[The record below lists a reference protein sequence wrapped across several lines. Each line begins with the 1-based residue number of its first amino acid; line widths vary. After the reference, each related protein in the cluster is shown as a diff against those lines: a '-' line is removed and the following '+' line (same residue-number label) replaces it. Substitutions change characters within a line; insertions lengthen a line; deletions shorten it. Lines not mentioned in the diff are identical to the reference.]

1 MEEKERVDA
10 LMKLAEFHMQ
20 HRKERREIEWRI
32 SLAIWGFLAA
42 GIVTT
47 ASNSEFRKAI
57 TAHPFTVCGLLIGAI
72 FFHGLWIVANLARN
86 VRDSDRAYT
95 CVNHARALLELPP
108 IKIGDVDCGD
118 ETKKTLRSYLFGHG
132 PSLRKAFLQSLP
144 IIPLREP

>member
-32 SLAIWGFLAA
+32 SPAIWGFLAA

-72 FFHGLWIVANLARN
+72 FFTG
-86 VRDSDRAYT
+86 Y
-95 CVNHARALLELPP
+95 
-108 IKIGDVDCGD
+108 G
-118 ETKKTLRSYLFGHG
+118 
-132 PSLRKAFLQSLP
+132 SLP
-144 IIPLREP
+144 IWRATCGIATAHTHA

>member
-32 SLAIWGFLAA
+32 SLAIWGLSCR
-42 GIVTT
+42 GDRHDRLKQH
-47 ASNSEFRKAI
+47 SEGDHC
-57 TAHPFTVCGLLIGAI
+57 TPFYGLRSSDWRY